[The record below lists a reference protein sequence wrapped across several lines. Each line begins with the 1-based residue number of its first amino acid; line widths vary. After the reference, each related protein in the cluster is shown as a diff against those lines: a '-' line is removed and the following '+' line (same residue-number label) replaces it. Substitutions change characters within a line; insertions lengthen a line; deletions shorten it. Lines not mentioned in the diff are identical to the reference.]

1 MATERERKY
10 TKDEGGR
17 LLIWQRVEVGKALAA
32 DLPAKQVE
40 ASAAL
45 AERLELQEQVDR
57 LEEQLVRRGRLP
69 ALLDAALDKGVEAE
83 VLERLLTDAARFSVP
98 QPPPGQELEKAAAMA
113 GDLPGQV
120 ERKLILPAE
129 EPIGPVPAGGLEK

>member
-17 LLIWQRVEVGKALAA
+17 LLMRVEVGKALAA

-57 LEEQLVRRGRLP
+57 LEEQLVRRGKLP
-69 ALLDAALDKGVEAE
+69 ALLDEALDKGVEAE
-83 VLERLLTDAARFSVP
+83 VLERQLLQLSRVG
-98 QPPPGQELEKAAAMA
+98 PPEQELEKAAAMA